1 MVSQVDLTG
10 YHLTFDAEMTSSADM
25 AKFANTFQN
34 GDRTLYNNHEAQAYA
49 NYNPSDP
56 SNPYSFAN
64 GALTIT
70 AKPVPYNG
78 QPYTSGLLQTSGSFT
93 QNKGYFEIRA
103 QIPDTH
109 GFWSAFWMLAPNA
122 GTPELD
128 MMEQPNNAGDS
139 SYWTFINTP
148 TDHSGGFTNVGVDLS
163 PGYHTY
169 GLLWTAKTIQF
180 TFDGQLIGTPHD
192 TPPALVGQE
201 MYLLANLAVGNSDP
215 AAWPGQPANGA
226 SANYDIDYIRAYS
239 NDPSRPAVAV
249 QAISS
254 PDGAN
259 TTPSLGSVT
268 VPMPV
273 PAVPTPV
280 VTTQVPGATTSTAP
294 PAVQPAAQAAA
305 PPVPDL
311 VTVAGTPGDDVF
323 TAGSDVRLYAGDG
336 GHDVLMINEGRRGA
350 IFSLLGGGD
359 VSIQHGGRTDII
371 RGIEE
376 VRFLDGREVFDGSD
390 PAAVVTRLYQAALS
404 RAPDQAGL
412 NVWTARL
419 QAGAPLSDLANGFLS
434 SPEFIGR
441 FGTGLSNADFVTRI
455 YQNVLGRAPDAAGLA
470 AWSGSLEA
478 GQQSRGQVLAGISE
492 SPENQSR
499 SAGQVA
505 GGIWDVSEPAA
516 QVARLYDT
524 ALGRLP
530 DISGLDGWTRAL
542 NAGASLND
550 VAGGFINSAE
560 FRSTY
565 GILDD
570 RSFVDALYTNTLHR
584 PADAAGAQNWT
595 NALAAGASRTQV
607 LTGFS
612 ESLEHQMNTQANI
625 MSNDPNSYGI
635 RLA

>member
-34 GDRTLYNNHEAQAYA
+34 GNRTLYNNHEAQAYA

-70 AKPVPYNG
+70 AKPVPYSG

-93 QNKGYFEIRA
+93 QNEGYFEIRA
-103 QIPDTH
+103 QTPDTH

-128 MMEQPNNAGDS
+128 IMEQPSNAGDS

-201 MYLLANLAVGNSDP
+201 MYLLANLAVGDP

-273 PAVPTPV
+273 PAEPAPVVTPPV
-280 VTTQVPGATTSTAP
+280 VTTQVPGTTPP
-294 PAVQPAAQAAA
+294 PAVEQPAAA
-305 PPVPDL
+305 PPVAAPSPAAPPPAAPPPAVEQPVAALPPAAPPPAAPPPAAPPPAVEQPVAAPPPAASSPPAMAPPAVEQPVAAPPVVVQPGGSTGGGNFIIANQTTGQQAVAAGVAYTGPVSGLEREFIL
-311 VTVAGTPGDDVF
+311 VTPDNVNITAQVPNVFIHSGSGTGVLDVSKSN
-323 TAGSDVRLYAGDG
+323 GNNVLDG
-336 GHDVLMINEGRRGA
+336 GSGSNFLT
-350 IFSLLGGGD
+350 GGTGFD
-359 VSIQHGGRTDII
+359 TF
-371 RGIEE
+371 
-376 VRFLDGREVFDGSD
+376 FLDYRNPTVDLFSTIVNFHSGDNLTIFGINQTDYMLKLLDNQG
-390 PAAVVTRLYQAALS
+390 AANAKGLDFAVDAAGKPHGNVVL
-404 RAPDQAGL
+404 AG
-412 NVWTARL
+412 
-419 QAGAPLSDLANGFLS
+419 F
-434 SPEFIGR
+434 
-441 FGTGLSNADFVTRI
+441 SNADI
-455 YQNVLGRAPDAAGLA
+455 A
-470 AWSGSLEA
+470 SGKLTLS
-478 GQQSRGQVLAGISE
+478 
-492 SPENQSR
+492 
-499 SAGQVA
+499 
-505 GGIWDVSEPAA
+505 
-516 QVARLYDT
+516 
-524 ALGRLP
+524 
-530 DISGLDGWTRAL
+530 
-542 NAGASLND
+542 
-550 VAGGFINSAE
+550 
-560 FRSTY
+560 Y
-565 GILDD
+565 G
-570 RSFVDALYTNTLHR
+570 
-584 PADAAGAQNWT
+584 
-595 NALAAGASRTQV
+595 RTQD
-607 LTGFS
+607 LPGLPGS
-612 ESLEHQMNTQANI
+612 EYLNI
-625 MSNDPNSYGI
+625 HGN
-635 RLA
+635 